1 MNRAFLVSLA
11 MAVSFPALAAC
22 APVPTVAPGSEVG
35 KYSVLVDALRAAG
48 ATVEPV
54 RDIRQPFLSVPGKVI
69 SVNGVEIQVFEYE
82 DEAAMRSEAA
92 TIAADGSSVGTTM
105 ITWVDPPHFFAKGS
119 LIVLYVGTGSELV
132 QLLVDILGEPIAVGV
147 APAPGY

>member
-1 MNRAFLVSLA
+1 MNRAILLVLAVTILSLGI
-11 MAVSFPALAAC
+11 SGC
-22 APVPTVAPGSEVG
+22 APVPTVAPGSDMG
-35 KYSVLVDALRAAG
+35 SLSVLVDALRAAG

-54 RDIRQPFLSVPGKVI
+54 REIRQPFLSVPGKVI
-69 SVNGVEIQVFEYE
+69 SVNGIEIQVFEYE
-82 DEAAMRSEAA
+82 DEATMKAEAA

-119 LIVLYVGTGSELV
+119 LIVLYVGAGSELV
-132 QLLVDILGEPIAVGV
+132 QLLVDVLGEPIAVGV